1 MGYCTTSLKA
11 INYDCTPSKGGI
23 VDVLI
28 ANYTENMFTVNT
40 GSTSGITSGVPCVTD
55 IVTADTTWYRYQ
67 FRRNTGSFTS
77 TLNVD
82 DANGVNYVSTEIT
95 LQFTRMEA
103 QKRAA
108 IAALAQGGVA
118 VLVKDANGNWWAFG
132 VEAPVFASS
141 GTGQTGTAATDGNF
155 YNIVL
160 TDEQSSF
167 PYQVAENAV
176 PSVA

>member
-1 MGYCTTSLKA
+1 MGYCSNSLKA
-11 INYDCTPSKGGI
+11 IAYDCEPSKGGI
-23 VDVLI
+23 VEAYI
-28 ANYTENMFTVNT
+28 TEYEDGLFTISTGGTSGETYVSAINT
-40 GSTSGITSGVPCVTD
+40 G
-55 IVTADTTWYRYQ
+55 ATWYRYQ

-108 IAALAQGGVA
+108 IAALAKGGLA
-118 VLVKDANGNWWAFG
+118 ALVKDANGVWWAFG
-132 VEAPVFASS
+132 VEAPVYASN

-160 TDEQSSF
+160 TDEYSTF
-167 PYQVAENAV
+167 PEAVNDEAEGRPWA
-176 PSVA
+176 

>member
-11 INYDCTPSKGGI
+11 IAYDCTPSKGGI
-23 VDVLI
+23 VDVYI
-28 ANYTENMFTVNT
+28 SNYAENMFSTGDDGSGNTV
-40 GSTSGITSGVPCVTD
+40 
-55 IVTADTTWYRYQ
+55 VTAISGGTWYRYQ

-103 QKRAA
+103 QKRSA
-108 IAALAQGGVA
+108 IAALALGGVA
-118 VLVKDANGNWWAFG
+118 MLVKDANNNWWAFG
-132 VEAPVFASS
+132 VEAPVYASS

-167 PYQVAENAV
+167 PFQVADNAIPDV
-176 PSVA
+176 TA

>member
-11 INYDCTPSKGGI
+11 IPYDCSASKGGI
-23 VDVLI
+23 VDAYI
-28 ANYTENMFTVNT
+28 ANYKENLFTIGDD
-40 GSTSGITSGVPCVTD
+40 GSGNS
-55 IVTADTTWYRYQ
+55 IVTAVVTAETTWHRYQ

-103 QKRAA
+103 AKRAA
-108 IAALAQGGVA
+108 IASLALGGVA
-118 VLVKDANGNWWAFG
+118 VLVKDANGIWWAFG
-132 VEAPVFASS
+132 AEAPVYASS

-160 TDEQSSF
+160 TDEQSTF
-167 PYQVAENAV
+167 PY
-176 PSVA
+176 SVAAEAIPTTTE

>member
-1 MGYCTTSLKA
+1 MGYCTTALKA
-11 INYDCTPSKGGI
+11 IAYDCSASKGGI

-28 ANYTENMFTVNT
+28 ANYSENMFQVGEDSEGNPIVT
-40 GSTSGITSGVPCVTD
+40 GITG
-55 IVTADTTWYRYQ
+55 ATWYRYQ

-82 DANGVNYVSTEIT
+82 DANGVNYVSTDIT

-103 QKRAA
+103 QKRSA
-108 IAALAQGGVA
+108 IAALALGGVA
-118 VLVKDANGNWWAFG
+118 MLVKDANGNWWAFG
-132 VEAPVFASS
+132 NEAPVYASS

-167 PYQVAENAV
+167 PYQVSADAIPNV
-176 PSVA
+176 QG

>member
-11 INYDCTPSKGGI
+11 IAYDCSASKGGI
-23 VDVLI
+23 VDAYI
-28 ANYTENMFTVNT
+28 ANYKENLFTIGDD
-40 GSTSGITSGVPCVTD
+40 GSGSS
-55 IVTADTTWYRYQ
+55 IVTAVQTAETTWYRYQ

-103 QKRAA
+103 AKRAA
-108 IAALAQGGVA
+108 IASLALGGVA
-118 VLVKDANGNWWAFG
+118 VLVKDANGIWWAFG
-132 VEAPVFASS
+132 VEAPVYASS

-160 TDEQSSF
+160 TDEQSTF
-167 PYQVAENAV
+167 PY
-176 PSVA
+176 SVSADAIPTATE

>member
-1 MGYCTTSLKA
+1 MGYCTTSLKHIA
-11 INYDCTPSKGGI
+11 YDCEPSKGGI
-23 VDVLI
+23 ADVYI
-28 ANYTENMFTVNT
+28 ANYVEDMFTT
-40 GSTSGITSGVPCVTD
+40 GDTSGVTYITDITSGS
-55 IVTADTTWYRYQ
+55 TWYRYQ

-103 QKRAA
+103 AKRAA

-118 VLVKDANGNWWAFG
+118 VLVKDANGLWWAFG
-132 VEAPVFASS
+132 KEAPVYASS

-160 TDEQSSF
+160 TDEQSEF
-167 PYQVAENAV
+167 PFQVSAEAV
-176 PSVA
+176 AGITIAA